1 MKKSEITLKRT
12 QTAVGTM
19 ANQLV
24 TTQKTMGQEHN
35 AVPAFAAISVS
46 HPDAAVTAVTT
57 AVFSLAYP
65 GKEKSTLVHLKTCL
79 LPRAALDAGSY

>member
-24 TTQKTMGQEHN
+24 TAQKTMGQEHN
-35 AVPAFAAISVS
+35 AVPAFAAI
-46 HPDAAVTAVTT
+46 
-57 AVFSLAYP
+57 
-65 GKEKSTLVHLKTCL
+65 
-79 LPRAALDAGSY
+79 PRQSSGRSGYGCDNSCF